1 MKKIYRIQFLYFSFL
16 LLMLG
21 GLVTAQTTFISYG
34 SNWKYLDNDT
44 RPANWETSGYND
56 ASWASG
62 YGQFGF
68 GDGDENT
75 IVNYGGCTPVA
86 TCSGKYITTYFRKT
100 ISITDPNAFTNFTL
114 SVKRDDGVVVYINGV
129 ESYSNNMPAGRLHS
143 TLASAAATDDGNTP
157 QTTTLS
163 SSLFSAGTNVI
174 AVEMHQN
181 VNTSSDLTF
190 DLELK
195 GNDAFSGTLLRG
207 PYLQVGGQTAITI
220 RWRTSTSQNS
230 KVELGTVYGTYPI
243 VVSDATS
250 TTEHIVRVTGLDPD
264 TKYYYL
270 IGSSSVKC
278 APDPDKFFTTAPPA
292 NTTRVIR
299 VAAFGDCGRGN
310 IAYQD
315 QNLANYR
322 NYLATNSI
330 EAADAW
336 ILLGDNAYNSGT
348 DAEFTS
354 NFFGI
359 YGSSLL
365 KNHKL
370 YPSPGNH
377 DYGNAAGNKTSR
389 LMPYY
394 NSFSVPQL
402 GECGG
407 TASNKP
413 NYYSFDIGNIHFLS
427 LDSWGIETDDGNK
440 DMGSAGNSVLKTW
453 IDNDIA
459 ANAGK
464 WIIAYWHHPPYTK
477 GSHDSDNGGG
487 ADPEL
492 PLIRTNFI
500 PYLEARGVDMIIC
513 GHSHCYE
520 RSYLIHNYTGNWASF
535 TPATHAVSTSS
546 ATYTSNSTCPY
557 VYNAGLTN
565 HGTVY
570 VVSGT
575 AGASGGTQAGFGTK
589 AMPWA
594 LSDAGIFY
602 FEVQGNRLDAKMLR
616 GNGTIFDKFTIMRD
630 VNKTASITIHN
641 GDSKQLT
648 ASWPGTYSWNTL
660 ETTASINVTPPANST
675 TVYSVTDALGCVADQ
690 FTITTSIFL
699 PVQVMNYSANLVR
712 HTVALN
718 WTVGAETDAQYFR
731 IERSVNGRDYTS
743 IGSVD
748 GSGNHQQAQEYA
760 FTDGTPPAGTVYYRL
775 VMADRDGHTS
785 YLGIKRIENNYLF
798 ADVKTISGFN
808 GRLVLDIRT
817 SSTGQYRIRVHDM
830 AGRLYTDEHFSLAAA
845 STRKSWKLPPGMYVW
860 EITDGKGEAIMQK
873 SYVQ

>member
-1 MKKIYRIQFLYFSFL
+1 MKKFYRTRILYLFFLPFIL
-16 LLMLG
+16 AG
-21 GLVTAQTTFISYG
+21 VVNAQTTLIAYG
-34 SNWKYLDNDT
+34 SNWKYLDNNT
-44 RPANWETSGYND
+44 RPANWETSAFDD
-56 ASWASG
+56 AAWTTDYA
-62 YGQFGF
+62 QFGY

-75 IVNYGGCTPVA
+75 IVNYGGCTPIA
-86 TCSGKYITTYFRKT
+86 SCGPKYITTYFRKT
-100 ISITDPNAFTNFTL
+100 ITITDP
-114 SVKRDDGVVVYINGV
+114 SVYSGITMNIKRDDGVVVYINGT
-129 ESYSNNMPAGRLHS
+129 ERYSNNMPAGRLHS
-143 TLASAAATDDGNTP
+143 TLASAAASDDGNTV
-157 QTTTLS
+157 QTTTLLTS
-163 SSLFSAGTNVI
+163 YFSAGTNVI
-174 AVEMHQN
+174 AVEIHQN
-181 VNTSSDLTF
+181 IATSGDMSF
-190 DLELK
+190 DMELV

-230 KVELGTVYGTYPI
+230 KVEMGTVLGSYPI
-243 VVSDATS
+243 VVTDPTS
-250 TTEHIVRVTGLDPD
+250 TTEHIVRVTGLSPD
-264 TKYYYL
+264 TKYYYI
-270 IGSSSVKC
+270 IGNSSIKC
-278 APDPDKFFTTAPPA
+278 PPDPDKFFTTAPPA
-292 NTTRVIR
+292 STTRVIR

-330 EAADAW
+330 DAADAW

-370 YPSPGNH
+370 YPAPGNH

-389 LMPYY
+389 MMPYY

-407 TASNKP
+407 VASNRP

-427 LDSWGIETDDGNK
+427 LDSWGIETDDSNK
-440 DMGSAGNSVLKTW
+440 DMGSAGNSILKTW
-453 IDNDIA
+453 IDNDLA
-459 ANAGK
+459 ANTGK

-500 PYLEARGVDMIIC
+500 PYLEARGVDMIVC

-535 TPATHAVSTSS
+535 NPATHAVSSS
-546 ATYTSNSTCPY
+546 TATYTSNTTCPY
-557 VYNAGLTN
+557 VYNAGPTS

-616 GNGTIFDKFTIMRD
+616 GNGTIFDRFTIMRD
-630 VNKTASITIHN
+630 VNKTSNITIHN
-641 GDSKQLT
+641 GDTRQLT
-648 ASWPGTYSWNTL
+648 ASWPGTYTWSTL
-660 ETTASINVTPPANST
+660 ETTASINVTPPSNAT
-675 TVYSVTDALGCVADQ
+675 TVYTVTDALGCVADQ
-690 FTITTSIFL
+690 FSITTSIFL
-699 PVQVMNYSANLVR
+699 PVQLVEYSASLVR
-712 HTVALN
+712 HTVALK

-731 IERSVNGRDYTS
+731 VERSVNGRDYTG
-743 IGSVD
+743 IGTVD
-748 GSGNHQQAQEYA
+748 GTGNHQQPQVYA
-760 FTDGTPPAGTVYYRL
+760 FTDATPPAGSVYYRL

-785 YLGIKRIENNYLF
+785 YLGIKKIENNYPF
-798 ADVKTISGFN
+798 AEVKSLSGFS
-808 GRLVLDIRT
+808 GRLVLDIKT
-817 SSTGQYRIRVHDM
+817 SFPGQYRLRVYDV
-830 AGRLYTDEHFSLAAA
+830 AGRLFKDDQFALTGSVQL
-845 STRKSWKLPPGMYVW
+845 SWKLPPGFYVW
-860 EITDGKGEAIMQK
+860 ELKDSKGEVLTQK